1 MNILQT
7 MVALYLLAPLFY
19 LVAATPET
27 SEKFRLKNANEQGS
41 RIAGGDDAAP
51 GEFPHQVSVH
61 LNGDF
66 QCGGSLIEADK
77 VLTAAQCCYG

>member
-19 LVAATPET
+19 LVAATPDT
-27 SEKFRLKNANEQGS
+27 SEKFRLENANERG

-61 LNGDF
+61 AEGDF

-77 VLTAAQCCYG
+77 VLTAAQCCNG

>member
-1 MNILQT
+1 MNILQA

-27 SEKFRLKNANEQGS
+27 LEKFRLKNANEQGS
-41 RIAGGDDAAP
+41 RIAGGDNAAP

-61 LNGDF
+61 AEGEF